1 VAATLSGI
9 AATAAYLDAKYHI
22 RHDLRSGSRSNA
34 TAKAMEFTIQKRTE
48 DRMLVYHYLED
59 WAKQDL
65 PNHVF
70 LEFDGSLWTYKQ
82 FYLAVQRIGNWLMND
97 LGIEKGEVVALDGP
111 NSASYLMLWYAL
123 EAIGACPAFIN
134 SNLTG
139 ESLQHC
145 VKVSW
150 NDIQQAL
157 DDRREI

>member
-1 VAATLSGI
+1 
-9 AATAAYLDAKYHI
+9 
-22 RHDLRSGSRSNA
+22 
-34 TAKAMEFTIQKRTE
+34 
-48 DRMLVYHYLED
+48 MLVYHYLED

-97 LGIEKGEVVALDGP
+97 LGIEKGEVVAIDGP